1 MTNNYAKIAQDNL
14 GQLYRDLP
22 VNLAENLP
30 GKKDG
35 DQFIFN
41 AFGETCEITPDGIF
55 LANKNRSSVF
65 DILISL
71 YALNARP
78 ENCELLPFK
87 AFKEFPDS
95 MPYVGAFTTH
105 TEQLLVPH
113 VEKIKAGLDNIK
125 EALNGEAAP
134 QDMGGDFSM
143 VVYPLPKIALCYIFY
158 EPDEDFPA
166 SVTCLYSNNS
176 RLFLPVDG
184 LADVGEYTSRK
195 IIEIVRK

>member
-1 MTNNYAKIAQDNL
+1 MTDNYAKIAQNNL
-14 GQLYRDLP
+14 DQLYRDLP
-22 VNLAENLP
+22 IKLAENLP
-30 GKKDG
+30 GKQDG

-41 AFGETCEITPDGIF
+41 AFGETCGIAPDGIS
-55 LANKNRSSVF
+55 LSNKNRSSVF

-71 YALNARP
+71 YALSARP
-78 ENCELLPFK
+78 DNCELLPFK

-105 TEQLLVPH
+105 TEQLLIPD
-113 VEKIKAGLDNIK
+113 VEKIKAGLNIIK
-125 EALNGEAAP
+125 EELNGEAAP
-134 QDMGGDFSM
+134 TGTGGDFSM

-166 SVTCLYSNNS
+166 SATCLYSNNA

-184 LADVGEYTSRK
+184 LADVGEYTSKK
-195 IIEIVRK
+195 ILEIVG